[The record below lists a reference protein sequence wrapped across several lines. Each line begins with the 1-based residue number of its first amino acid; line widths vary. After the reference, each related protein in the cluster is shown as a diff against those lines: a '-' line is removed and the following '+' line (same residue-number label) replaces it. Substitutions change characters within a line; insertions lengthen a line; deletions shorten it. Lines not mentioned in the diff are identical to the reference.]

1 MRQQGRR
8 VLASHI
14 LPRVDR
20 AGKLGAERNEVGSR
34 LDELPHVENDY
45 DYLYVYIK
53 AEHTVQRRRG
63 RRLR

>member
-34 LDELPHVENDY
+34 LDELPVRE
-45 DYLYVYIK
+45 I
-53 AEHTVQRRRG
+53 
-63 RRLR
+63 